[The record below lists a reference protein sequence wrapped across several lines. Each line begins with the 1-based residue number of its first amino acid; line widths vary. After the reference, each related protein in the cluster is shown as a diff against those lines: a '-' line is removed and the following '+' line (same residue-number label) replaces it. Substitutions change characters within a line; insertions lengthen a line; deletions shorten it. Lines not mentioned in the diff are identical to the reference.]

1 MTLTQLTEELLNLS
15 QRSDGVLVLRS
26 HKAVWNFHIF
36 HGKLLYATDELY
48 PVRRWKRA
56 IEQHYPKWTW
66 GNEFSQLSDSRAWE
80 CQLLERGI
88 SQRQLSPIRAKLVIR
103 AVIQEC
109 LFELSGYTDLQSN
122 WKPSQQAISS
132 LYQTAALSS
141 IEIQTVLTKAMKS
154 QQQWQAAGLTHLSP
168 TLSPVLKGKPGIAL
182 HTIPVADKYL
192 YGQFTLWDIVSQLEK
207 SVTDVTR
214 SLLPLAEKNLL
225 QFRKVSDLPVPKSE
239 HSVAATFPRWETKP
253 TQLAQKQP
261 LIACVDDSPVLA
273 HALKKILMSAGYQML
288 SIPEPM
294 RGFSQLIEHKP
305 ELILLD
311 LLLPNADGYSI
322 CKFLRETPVFKKTPI
337 IILTAQNTQI
347 DRFRAKQAGATEFL
361 SKPPQSQ
368 ELLQMVRKYLGKR

>member
-1 MTLTQLTEELLNLS
+1 MTLTQLTEELLKLS
-15 QRSDGVLVLRS
+15 QRSDGVLILRS
-26 HKAVWNFHIF
+26 HKTVWNFHIF

-48 PVRRWKRA
+48 PVRRWDRA
-56 IEQHYPKWTW
+56 IKKHYPKWNW
-66 GNEFSQLSDSRAWE
+66 GNEFSQLSDNQAWE

-88 SQRQLSPIRAKLVIR
+88 SQKQLSPIRAKLVIR

-109 LFELSGYTDLQSN
+109 LFELSGYDDFKSD
-122 WKPSQQAISS
+122 WKPNQKAISS

-154 QQQWQAAGLTHLSP
+154 QQQWQAAGLSHLSP
-168 TLSPVLKGKPGIAL
+168 TLSPVLKEKPGIAL
-182 HTIPVADKYL
+182 HTTPVADQYL
-192 YGQFTLWDIVSQLEK
+192 HGQFTLWDIVSQLEK

-214 SLLPLAEKNLL
+214 SLLPLVEKNLL
-225 QFRKVSDLPVPKSE
+225 QFRKVSDLPVPKSDRPA
-239 HSVAATFPRWETKP
+239 AATFPRWETKP
-253 TQLAQKQP
+253 TKLAQKQP

-361 SKPPQSQ
+361 SKPPQSE
-368 ELLQMVRKYLGKR
+368 ELLQMVQKYLRH